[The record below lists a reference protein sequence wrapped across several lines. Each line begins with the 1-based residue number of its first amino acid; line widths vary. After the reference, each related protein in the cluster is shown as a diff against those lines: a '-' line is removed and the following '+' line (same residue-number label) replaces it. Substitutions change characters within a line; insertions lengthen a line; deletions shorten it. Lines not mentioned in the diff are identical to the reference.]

1 MTSEEVVL
9 AESILPPGRE
19 HLENL
24 AILIKNLIDEVK
36 IKMKQVAGFAV
47 ALGPGSFSG
56 IRIGLA
62 TIKGM
67 ALALNKPVAGV
78 PSLEIL
84 AWQSLEEGEYGAA
97 LIDARRSEFYVGAY
111 KKKAGRLWTLNEPFL
126 ERSANIAE
134 YLGKLPAPLVISG
147 DPAVDS
153 AIKSAALSIKI
164 KVIVP
169 SAATCSILGW
179 KRLIQNQ
186 TDDPDSVSPI
196 YIRRS
201 DAEEKRRSA
210 HIKGVTIPSQSSVQ
224 D

>member
-1 MTSEEVVL
+1 MTSGEEVL
-9 AESILPPGRE
+9 AESTLPPGRE

-24 AILIKNLIDEVK
+24 AILIKNLMDELK

-47 ALGPGSFSG
+47 AIGPGSFSG

-62 TIKGM
+62 TIKGI
-67 ALALNKPVAGV
+67 ALALNKPIVGI

-111 KKKAGRLWTLNEPFL
+111 EKKAGRLWSLNEPFL
-126 ERSANIAE
+126 EKSANLAE
-134 YLGKLPAPLVISG
+134 YLRKLPTPLVISG

-153 AIKSAALSIKI
+153 AIRSTALSAKIKI
-164 KVIVP
+164 IVP

-179 KRLIQNQ
+179 KRLIQNRI
-186 TDDPDSVSPI
+186 DDLHSISPI

-201 DAEEKRRSA
+201 DAEEKRRPAQKESLL
-210 HIKGVTIPSQSSVQ
+210 IR
-224 D
+224 